1 MLALN
6 RYVFLPNSK
15 KSGMPWLFLVIAG
28 PIVKKR
34 SKAQGYGLHSQ
45 EEGIYSRF
53 LFFLRH
59 RFNFL
64 FFSIFYRKKGLKS
77 I

>member
-15 KSGMPWLFLVIAG
+15 ISGMPWLFLVIAG

-45 EEGIYSRF
+45 EEGFYSRF
-53 LFFLRH
+53 FIFFKTP
-59 RFNFL
+59 
-64 FFSIFYRKKGLKS
+64 I
-77 I
+77 

>member
-1 MLALN
+1 VLALN

-53 LFFLRH
+53 LFF
-59 RFNFL
+59 
-64 FFSIFYRKKGLKS
+64 
-77 I
+77 